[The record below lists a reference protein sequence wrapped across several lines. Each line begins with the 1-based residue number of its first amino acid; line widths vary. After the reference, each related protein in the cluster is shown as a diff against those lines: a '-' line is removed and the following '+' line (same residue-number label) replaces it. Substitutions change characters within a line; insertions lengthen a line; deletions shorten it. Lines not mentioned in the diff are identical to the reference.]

1 MNLKTKTENQSVEII
16 VQKIMQYKLQSKS
29 QIYEKYVEVVPHD
42 SRIVN
47 Y

>member
-1 MNLKTKTENQSVEII
+1 MNLKTSNQSVDVI
-16 VQKIMQYKLQSKS
+16 VQKIMNNKLNKKN
-29 QIYEKYVEVVPHD
+29 QIYEKYMDLSQED

>member
-1 MNLKTKTENQSVEII
+1 MNLKTSNQSVDVI
-16 VQKIMQYKLQSKS
+16 VQKIMNNKLNKKN
-29 QIYEKYVEVVPHD
+29 QIYEKYVDFSQED

>member
-1 MNLKTKTENQSVEII
+1 MNLKTSNQSVDVI
-16 VQKIMQYKLQSKS
+16 VQKIMNNKLNKKN
-29 QIYEKYVEVVPHD
+29 QIYEKYVDLSQED

>member
-1 MNLKTKTENQSVEII
+1 MNLKTSNQSVDVI
-16 VQKIMQYKLQSKS
+16 VQKIMNNKLNKKNH
-29 QIYEKYVEVVPHD
+29 IYEKYVDFSQED